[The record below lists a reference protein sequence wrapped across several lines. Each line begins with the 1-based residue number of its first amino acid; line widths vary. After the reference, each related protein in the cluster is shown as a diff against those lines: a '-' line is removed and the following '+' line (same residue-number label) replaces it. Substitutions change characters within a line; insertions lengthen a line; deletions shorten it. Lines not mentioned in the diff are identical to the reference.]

1 MITVRRFWIALLCLL
16 LLACNNDPEVQSKSS
31 TTDVVSPQ
39 ATMDTAKQTK
49 PENVSES
56 GGVSIEIRP
65 AQPTSEDCV
74 RAIIQ
79 GTPGS
84 SLVIW
89 SVNGSSVLTG
99 TETLLCS
106 DHFSRGDTVSVQVG
120 TKDQGGTDS
129 VTIVNSPPRITGFSA
144 SPENIFPGQNIEVFP
159 EADDADGDTVD
170 FSYQWHINGEADVR
184 WTEAVLP
191 AEAFT
196 KGDVIQVQVIPN
208 DFFEDGPVYTS
219 YAMEVPNAPPQI
231 ISSPPETITS
241 LDYRYQVDVQDP
253 DDKQFS
259 YRLEEAPEGMTIDAA
274 TGLISWSLTNVK
286 PGDYR
291 IAIVVTD
298 ASGAEAAQE
307 YLLSLQAPQ

>member
-1 MITVRRFWIALLCLL
+1 MITLRRLWIALLCLL
-16 LLACNNDPEVQSKSS
+16 LLACSDDPDVRSKSS
-31 TTDVVSPQ
+31 ITEVAQQ
-39 ATMDTAKQTK
+39 AMEEPANHAK
-49 PENVSES
+49 PESVSGS

-65 AQPTSEDCV
+65 EQPTSEDCV
-74 RAIIQ
+74 RAIIH

-84 SLVIW
+84 NLVIW

-106 DHFSRGDTVSVQVG
+106 DHFSRGDTISVQVG
-120 TKDQGGTDS
+120 TKDQGGADS
-129 VTIVNSPPRITGFSA
+129 VTIVNSPPRIIGFSA
-144 SPENIFPGQNIEVFP
+144 TPENIFPGQNIEVFP

-208 DFFEDGPVYTS
+208 DFFQDGPVYTS

-241 LDYRYQVDVQDP
+241 LDYRYQVNVQDP
-253 DDKQFS
+253 DDKEFS
-259 YRLEEAPEGMTIDAA
+259 YRLEEAPEGMTIDAV
-274 TGLISWSLTNVK
+274 TGLISWSLTNVI

-298 ASGAEAAQE
+298 PSGAEAAQE
-307 YLLSLQAPQ
+307 YILSLQSAR